1 MKEGERTGK
10 RKNKMTK
17 AKGEGKEDRVEE
29 GGEGRL

>member
-17 AKGEGKEDRVEE
+17 AKGEGKEE
-29 GGEGRL
+29 GINFKICK